1 MKHTLSIIIA
11 LLFAP
16 IIAVQAD
23 DLSRSISIVP
33 TPVQMVP
40 GEGSYRFSDQTVFAV
55 ENSGQ
60 AEVVRNFIKLFTRA
74 AGFTPQLKEGSA
86 SGGDVCCVTDR
97 NLKSEAYRLEVTP
110 NRIVMKA
117 SDTKGFFYAL
127 QTIRLLLPSSIENAR
142 NVGGN
147 PDWTVPSVKIS
158 DEPRSAVRLH
168 KQSSLSCLPAYKI
181 HRQESLLPTSDSFAN
196 EKRTSDSRR
205 GFAGIFYEADV

>member
-23 DLSRSISIVP
+23 DLTRSISIVP

-86 SGGDVCCVTDR
+86 AGGDVCCVTDR

-147 PDWTVPSVKIS
+147 PDWTIPSVKIS
-158 DEPRSAVRLH
+158 DEPR
-168 KQSSLSCLPAYKI
+168 LSTVPCHWM
-181 HRQESLLPTSDSFAN
+181 HRVFLFL
-196 EKRTSDSRR
+196 KRTCC
-205 GFAGIFYEADV
+205 GLWIAWLC